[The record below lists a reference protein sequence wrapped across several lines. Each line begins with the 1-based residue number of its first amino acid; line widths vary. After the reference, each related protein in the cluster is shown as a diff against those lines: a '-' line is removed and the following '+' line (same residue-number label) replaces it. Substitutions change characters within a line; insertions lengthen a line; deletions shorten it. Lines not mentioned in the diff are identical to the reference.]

1 MADKRWAVAA
11 DAINHKDHAEKK
23 NCREITRNQ
32 GLEERALRFFYENFC
47 LISTAPIYQENRNG
61 CQEKFAP
68 KR

>member
-47 LISTAPIYQENRNG
+47 LISTNG
-61 CQEKFAP
+61 
-68 KR
+68 